1 MDDTIIMVFER
12 AKTNESY
19 DIEVPLDITANELL
33 NGLNTGLH
41 LGLKLEDSTQCFL
54 CTENPIALIKGN
66 TLLKDYNLHDGTI
79 IRFDK

>member
-1 MDDTIIMVFER
+1 MEDKIIMVFER
-12 AKTNESY
+12 ARTQERF

-33 NGLNTGLH
+33 NGLNTGLR
-41 LGLKLEDSTQCFL
+41 LGLNLEDSTQCFL

>member
-1 MDDTIIMVFER
+1 MEDKIIMVFER
-12 AKTNESY
+12 ARTQERF

-33 NGLNTGLH
+33 NGLNTGLR
-41 LGLKLEDSTQCFL
+41 LGLNLEDSTQCFL

-79 IRFDK
+79 ISFDK